1 MVVVRKGSW
10 IDVERDA
17 KWIALHLG
25 RPGLAPLEPDDID
38 ELAALL
44 DEEHF
49 SAGTTVFRIGGA
61 PTSVG
66 IIRRGALE
74 LSRELNGRRVVL
86 QILRPGDAVG
96 DIGVFLRLTAPYD
109 GIALEDTVILTIDSV
124 EFHRLLE
131 ERPRLALRWLN
142 VLSSRLV
149 GYQARVTELL
159 AGGLEAQVASVL
171 VRRADQG
178 VVNLKQSSLAELVG
192 GGRTSVNRV
201 LKRFEEQNLVRVRYG
216 QVELVDEV
224 GLARVAGLRRRR
236 RRSRVRSAHRA
247 AVDQPG
253 NEPTFAGAAAGSD

>member
-1 MVVVRKGSW
+1 M
-10 IDVERDA
+10 
-17 KWIALHLG
+17 
-25 RPGLAPLEPDDID
+25 
-38 ELAALL
+38 
-44 DEEHF
+44 
-49 SAGTTVFRIGGA
+49 
-61 PTSVG
+61 
-66 IIRRGALE
+66 
-74 LSRELNGRRVVL
+74 
-86 QILRPGDAVG
+86 
-96 DIGVFLRLTAPYD
+96 
-109 GIALEDTVILTIDSV
+109 ILTIDSV
-124 EFHRLLE
+124 QFHRLLE

-171 VRRADQG
+171 VRRADQA

-236 RRSRVRSAHRA
+236 RRSRVRSAPRA
-247 AVDQPG
+247 DVASAG
-253 NEPTFAGAAAGSD
+253 N